1 MTRWL
6 NRFLMA
12 SLTAAT
18 TCWAAQDTQTQSTQ
32 RPINEELR
40 TGGPYVPTPSE
51 IVLQM
56 LQFAKV
62 GPQDYVIDLG
72 SGDGVIVLT
81 AAHRYKASGEG
92 IEIDPELVRLSNE
105 RAQNLGI
112 GNRVSFAAKDVFK
125 ADVSRATVVTL
136 YLLPDMMRALLPK
149 LFRELRPGTRIVS
162 HDYHFDAWQHEDT
175 VTFHAPEKESI
186 TGIPEAT
193 LYRWVVPARV
203 DGRWDVTAEGML
215 AAELRLRQH
224 YNGFEGESRMR
235 DSESSL
241 TRTRLNG
248 DEMLFTKRVGDT
260 EWQFRGR
267 VSGDVIEGVA
277 ESSGRRV
284 ARWRAVRRG

>member
-6 NRFLMA
+6 NLLLMA
-12 SLTAAT
+12 GLAVGAT
-18 TCWAAQDTQTQSTQ
+18 SWAAQDIQKQSAP
-32 RPINEELR
+32 RPIAEELR
-40 TGGPYVPTPSE
+40 TGGPYVPTPSD

-56 LQFAKV
+56 LDFAKV
-62 GPQDYVIDLG
+62 GPRDYVVDLG

-112 GNRVSFAAKDVFK
+112 GNRVSFAAKDIFK
-125 ADVSRATVVTL
+125 ADVSGATVVTL

-162 HDYHFDAWQHEDT
+162 HDYHFDAWQHDET
-175 VTFHAPEKESI
+175 ITFHAPEKESI

-203 DGRWDVTAEGML
+203 DGRWDVTTEGL
-215 AAELRLRQH
+215 SAAELRLRQH
-224 YNGFEGESRMR
+224 YNGFEGESLMR
-235 DSESSL
+235 NAESLL
-241 TRTRLNG
+241 TRTQLNG
-248 DEMLFTKRVGDT
+248 DEVLFTKQISGT
-260 EWQFRGR
+260 EWRFRGR
-267 VSGDVIEGVA
+267 VSGDVIEGTA
-277 ESSGRRV
+277 ESSGRRI

>member
-81 AAHRYKASGEG
+81 AAHRYKSSGEG

-277 ESSGRRV
+277 ESSGRRA

>member
-81 AAHRYKASGEG
+81 AAHRYKSSGEG

-112 GNRVSFAAKDVFK
+112 GNQVSFAAKDVFK

-277 ESSGRRV
+277 ESSGRRA

>member
-277 ESSGRRV
+277 ESSGRRA

>member
-81 AAHRYKASGEG
+81 AAHRYKSSGEG

>member
-81 AAHRYKASGEG
+81 AAHRYKSSGEG

-175 VTFHAPEKESI
+175 VTFHAPEKEGI

-277 ESSGRRV
+277 ESSGRRA

>member
-18 TCWAAQDTQTQSTQ
+18 TCWAAQDAQTQSTQ

-277 ESSGRRV
+277 ESSGRRA

>member
-81 AAHRYKASGEG
+81 AAHLYKASGEG

-112 GNRVSFAAKDVFK
+112 GNQVSFAAKDVFK

-277 ESSGRRV
+277 ESSGRRA